1 MANIFFL
8 LLLRVSASVFFREI
22 PWLMLLIILG
32 LISVANFLLMFF
44 FVKFREI
51 PWLMLLIILLLCL
64 CLLCDFK
71 KYLQKIKF
79 YFLLTNFLYVLK
91 TPYFTSFFKRQH

>member
-32 LISVANFLLMFF
+32 LISVANFLLLFF
-44 FVKFREI
+44 
-51 PWLMLLIILLLCL
+51 P
-64 CLLCDFK
+64 
-71 KYLQKIKF
+71 
-79 YFLLTNFLYVLK
+79 
-91 TPYFTSFFKRQH
+91 